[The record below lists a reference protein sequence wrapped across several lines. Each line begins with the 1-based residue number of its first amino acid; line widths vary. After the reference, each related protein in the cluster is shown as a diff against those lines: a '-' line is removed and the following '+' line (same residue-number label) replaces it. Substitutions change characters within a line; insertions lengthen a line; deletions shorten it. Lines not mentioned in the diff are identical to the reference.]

1 MAENGLHEKE
11 HVVLDPSSDK
21 AAATSKNLEDQPVID
36 HAAEAKLIR
45 KLDFMI
51 IPPVMLLYLFSFLDR
66 VSPFHEHHE

>member
-1 MAENGLHEKE
+1 MAEEKPGEKE
-11 HVVLDPSSDK
+11 HVLYPSNEAGSPK
-21 AAATSKNLEDQPVID
+21 AIEELPTID

-66 VSPFHEHHE
+66 V